1 MHTAVNHFNDNNAMP
16 RDLRGDGP
24 AAAGAGKTYA
34 VDPAAVA
41 RLKAHVDGQKT
52 AQTAVPSVSQTA
64 PEPAARG
71 EQPTAALYPAA
82 VIEAAK
88 KQEQA
93 TGRRSLAKVLTDDVL
108 AIWDSWNINEGMSL
122 SAIGQKAN
130 NQLIEVAAVEVGRYL
145 RKYRSRRAAGAAA
158 ETAVAQ
164 PAPVQPAEPTAP
176 EAALQETAVTEA
188 LPETA
193 AEPFAVQKPKDLPTW
208 LDRDYAPLRP
218 GAGQQRAAARA
229 GVGQVKSGNRVWGVV
244 MSDWVTFKEAGVILG
259 MMPRNMRKV
268 PGFDQ
273 VATKPG
279 APYRGKFYNRADL
292 ERLAEYR
299 NSGQLFQD
307 SYADR
312 QANNRTRAP
321 RPRGNGKKQ
330 LKLSPNGR
338 TVDPITYRLNRATI
352 QQQEEAVRCGK
363 IKPIHLPIGQAEL

>member
-130 NQLIEVAAVEVGRYL
+130 NQLIQLAGLEVGRYL
-145 RKYRSRRAAGAAA
+145 HKYRMRRAAPVATAVA
-158 ETAVAQ
+158 PLPPRPASSAKAKTAVAQ

-176 EAALQETAVTEA
+176 EAAPQETAVTEA

-218 GAGQQRAAARA
+218 GPGDALAALAALVNDQSIRVR
-229 GVGQVKSGNRVWGVV
+229 GSVKLN
-244 MSDWVTFKEAGVILG
+244 
-259 MMPRNMRKV
+259 
-268 PGFDQ
+268 
-273 VATKPG
+273 
-279 APYRGKFYNRADL
+279 L
-292 ERLAEYR
+292 EIEF
-299 NSGQLFQD
+299 G
-307 SYADR
+307 
-312 QANNRTRAP
+312 
-321 RPRGNGKKQ
+321 
-330 LKLSPNGR
+330 
-338 TVDPITYRLNRATI
+338 
-352 QQQEEAVRCGK
+352 E
-363 IKPIHLPIGQAEL
+363 